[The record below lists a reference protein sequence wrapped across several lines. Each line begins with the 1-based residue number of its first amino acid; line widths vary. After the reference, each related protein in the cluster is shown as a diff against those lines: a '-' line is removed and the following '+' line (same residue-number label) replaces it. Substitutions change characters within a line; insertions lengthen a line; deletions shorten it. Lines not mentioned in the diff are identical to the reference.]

1 MIVNLPQASI
11 KLKSS
16 KRYSKKIWRK
26 DRTGSQKLRSS
37 GKSALGFEINFK
49 HVTSQLNAAWQA
61 QRSRKQRVSKY
72 LPSFPFNFYTWD
84 NLFAD
89 KFAFLF
95 RQQKLL
101 SRIPRRTKAQQNFHF
116 PLESSRLAL
125 KTEIG
130 FFVQI
135 FSFRSCSWN
144 KRMHRKICSL
154 VTALLFTN

>member
-16 KRYSKKIWRK
+16 KRYSKKFEE
-26 DRTGSQKLRSS
+26 RTELEARSAFKWQVS
-37 GKSALGFEINFK
+37 RHSVLGFEINFK
-49 HVTSQLNAAWQA
+49 HVTSQWSAAWQA

-95 RQQKLL
+95 RQQKLCPGFPPNKSAAEL
-101 SRIPRRTKAQQNFHF
+101 SLSA
-116 PLESSRLAL
+116 
-125 KTEIG
+125 
-130 FFVQI
+130 
-135 FSFRSCSWN
+135 
-144 KRMHRKICSL
+144 
-154 VTALLFTN
+154 